1 LFLSGDI
8 QKWLKTFSVIS
19 FVKISRYVCY
29 NRESFQALYASK
41 ELGIAMMMAKIKDAK
56 FHKVGLAFS
65 SDFSQLELAWVNT
78 STGDIIQAGNIPLT
92 CINANTRIIEDEEAL
107 KESILALY
115 DSLDV
120 PRELHVT
127 VILPSLYTRMIP
139 FPSSLND
146 EEMAMALV
154 SEAERSVL
162 FKRNTPQV
170 DWIKLNE
177 IEAGTLQ
184 ILLSSYPASE
194 ITTLM
199 NCLESLKLP
208 MVGIDTHL
216 TSLVRGLHSTGA
228 IAEDEQKRLLCVVSF
243 TNFAILILEGTT
255 IVSLIEVPLSTQGV
269 DEEHILADIDQD
281 LQGLGD
287 VLFDCTQAIVVKNN
301 PAVTAEGLAKSF
313 ARFSEVVLVEQSP
326 ETIASLG
333 SEAPLYPCTVEV
345 LGATLYQSLEQLPRF
360 NFMPLEKQTLTYLK
374 DARKKVLW
382 AMIGLNAVA
391 AIIVVAIVGVYLVF
405 NAFKGNELA
414 NLEKDVQKYAS
425 VTVDQDKLVE
435 NIWIN
440 KNADL
445 NQNLMVWLIDIQK
458 TLPASSWFNKLDI
471 AFAGGASSLTVEGG
485 SQSPNDITLYR
496 KNLKPSFSTA
506 EMKSTIEP
514 AVLTPSAS
522 KDATAATT
530 PTATD
535 SATSS
540 AGLNYYA
547 WSITSAPLGA
557 APDAAGAT
565 PAGATAVAPAATPPA
580 GAPPPGA

>member
-1 LFLSGDI
+1 
-8 QKWLKTFSVIS
+8 
-19 FVKISRYVCY
+19 
-29 NRESFQALYASK
+29 
-41 ELGIAMMMAKIKDAK
+41 
-56 FHKVGLAFS
+56 
-65 SDFSQLELAWVNT
+65 
-78 STGDIIQAGNIPLT
+78 
-92 CINANTRIIEDEEAL
+92 
-107 KESILALY
+107 
-115 DSLDV
+115 
-120 PRELHVT
+120 
-127 VILPSLYTRMIP
+127 MIP

-146 EEMAMALV
+146 EEMSMALV

-162 FKRNTPQV
+162 FKRNAPQV

-177 IEAGTLQ
+177 IEEGTLQ

-228 IAEDEQKRLLCVVSF
+228 IVEDGQKRLLCVVSF

-269 DEEHILADIDQD
+269 DEAHILADIDQD

-313 ARFSEVVLVEQSP
+313 SRFSEVVLVEQSP

-333 SEAPLYPCTVEV
+333 SEDPLYPCTVEV
-345 LGATLYQSLEQLPRF
+345 LGATLYESLNQLPRF

-374 DARKKVLW
+374 EARKKVLW
-382 AMIGLNAVA
+382 GMIGLNAVA
-391 AIIVVAIVGVYLVF
+391 GIVMVAIIGVYLLM
-405 NAFKGNELA
+405 NGLKGGELG

-425 VTVDQDKLVE
+425 ITVDQDKLVE

-458 TLPASSWFNKLDI
+458 KLPASSWFNKLDI
-471 AFAGGASSLTVEGG
+471 AFAAGATTLAIEGG
-485 SQSPNDITLYR
+485 SQSPNDITVYR
-496 KNLKPSFSTA
+496 THLKPSFSSA
-506 EMKSTIEP
+506 EIKSTIEP
-514 AVLTPSAS
+514 AVLIPAKS
-522 KDATAATT
+522 KE
-530 PTATD
+530 
-535 SATSS
+535 SATSPAAAVADATTS
-540 AGLNYYA
+540 ALPTELNYYA
-547 WSITSAPLGA
+547 WSVTSSGSPA
-557 APDAAGAT
+557 AAAAGVGGAT
-565 PAGATAVAPAATPPA
+565 PAGATAATTPEATPP
-580 GAPPPGA
+580 PPPPAA